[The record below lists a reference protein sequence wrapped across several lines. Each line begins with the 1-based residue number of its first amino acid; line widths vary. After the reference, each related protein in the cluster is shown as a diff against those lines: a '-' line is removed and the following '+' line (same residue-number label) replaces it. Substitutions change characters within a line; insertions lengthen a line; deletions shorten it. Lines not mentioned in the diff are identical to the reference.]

1 MADLKTDYVNDVLDT
16 DVNTERTY
24 NIVDSQGNIIYANAR
39 IRETT
44 VFTTEGE
51 PYGAPEINEQNT
63 VINGLKTS
71 FSQTLADLKATAI
84 AQAVG
89 VTVSDTFA
97 QVIAKLGAIVN
108 RGKVTQSLN
117 TSTKSYTIPAGYH
130 NGEGTVSITTQEKT
144 VTGSRSAQTVTPDS
158 GKVLSKVTVN
168 KFPDASGNYPTSGNI
183 TSNGTFDMGA
193 SNNYRY
199 VKVNVHPTPSCILLV
214 DEAITSHTGGT
225 NRVTVNVPS
234 GYQRYILTVGIHR
247 SNNDSIP
254 QVDGCGAIF
263 TGSNGKL
270 YDSTYREYMLTSSGS
285 LSMWTNTGWLMWY
298 TIIGINS

>member
-44 VFTTEGE
+44 AFTTEGDT
-51 PYGAPEINEQNT
+51 YGAPEINEQNT
-63 VINGLKTS
+63 FINGLKTS
-71 FSQTLADLKATAI
+71 FSQALADLKATAI

-97 QVIAKLGAIVN
+97 QVITKLGAIVN

-117 TSTKSYTIPAGYH
+117 TSTTSYTIAQGYH
-130 NGEGTVSITTQEKT
+130 NGQGTVSITTQEKT

-168 KFPDASGNYPTSGNI
+168 KYPDASGNYPTSGNI
-183 TSNGTFDMGA
+183 TSNGTHDMGA
-193 SNNYRY
+193 TNNYRY
-199 VKVNVHPTPSCILLV
+199 VKVAVNQTPSYSGINPSV
-214 DEAITSHTGGT
+214 NYTSTYYSNKASSSAWGEARLTFTGNPTVSKSGNTITISI
-225 NRVTVNVPS
+225 PEK
-234 GYQRYILTVGIHR
+234 ITVGGY
-247 SNNDSIP
+247 NNA
-254 QVDGCGAIF
+254 GAV
-263 TGSNGKL
+263 
-270 YDSTYREYMLTSSGS
+270 DSTRTITITLT
-285 LSMWTNTGWLMWY
+285 
-298 TIIGINS
+298 I